1 MNGFPGINSLGKAAN
16 STLSSVNSTVTSTAA
31 SIFNSAVG
39 TVSNIGASTIGA
51 VNSLGATTLGAV
63 NSLGTT
69 TLGAAKSLNPFTNAA
84 STNVFTNVAHTNSSS
99 AAKNNSSFLGN
110 SSNTSNNFVN
120 NISKNLSANATAA
133 GGWGPFFGILLFL
146 IAIFLVSM
154 IVFKDQLTA
163 AWKYLVNSIQTALN
177 MNPAPLQTPEQLA
190 AIQAAQV
197 KTPMPTTLDATY
209 KATQDQTGI
218 VNAILPMG
226 TKEVFNVSTNEYTYY
241 DAEPLCR
248 ALGAELATYDQVQT
262 AWDKGADWCNY
273 GWAKGQVAIYPTQKE
288 TWEKLQGGPQDEHTA
303 CGEPGVNGG
312 YFDNPEMRFGVNC
325 YGVKPD
331 QNSND
336 ERILMENGT
345 IPKTVSA
352 LKIDQQIS
360 DIKNNVDMIGLLPFS
375 SHKWST

>member
-39 TVSNIGASTIGA
+39 A
-51 VNSLGATTLGAV
+51 VNSI
-63 NSLGTT
+63 GTT
-69 TLGAAKSLNPFTNAA
+69 TLGLMNSTVTSLSPFTNAA
-84 STNVFTNVAHTNSSS
+84 AKNVFTNVGPKNTSTNPSNVP
-99 AAKNNSSFLGN
+99 KNNSNFLRNN
-110 SSNTSNNFVN
+110 SGSSNNFIN
-120 NISKNLSANATAA
+120 NISKNISANTVSS
-133 GGWGPFFGILLFL
+133 GGWGPFLGIFLFL

-154 IVFKDQLTA
+154 VVFKVQLTA
-163 AWKYLVNSIQTALN
+163 AWKYLVNSIQTAFH
-177 MNPAPLQTPEQLA
+177 MNPTPLQTPDQLA
-190 AIQAAQV
+190 ATQATQV
-197 KTPMPTTLDATY
+197 QSPMPTTLDATY
-209 KATQDQTGI
+209 KATKEQAGI

-262 AWDKGADWCNY
+262 AWNKGADWCNY

-288 TWEKLQGGPQDEHTA
+288 TWDKLQGGPQDEHTA

-325 YGVKPD
+325 YGDGSHNISFVLFPPLNHCD
-331 QNSND
+331 ARIFHMRNHLHLW
-336 ERILMENGT
+336 ER
-345 IPKTVSA
+345 
-352 LKIDQQIS
+352 
-360 DIKNNVDMIGLLPFS
+360 S
-375 SHKWST
+375 SSSKCSSE